1 MNTST
6 LSEFLDTK
14 LFEKNDKKKVV
25 EFYFFNEQ
33 MGWSYRKQMR
43 QLNFYWSYGL
53 FLVKFRMDVVKGVVL
68 PS

>member
-1 MNTST
+1 MT
-6 LSEFLDTK
+6 
-14 LFEKNDKKKVV
+14 KKKVV

-68 PS
+68 PSWEMSKWW